1 MPQVTIEYMIMIPI
15 VIMQIFLFPLTAS
28 WIMNTWVD
36 SRQNLV
42 LRETASYLGSSIHQT
57 YTALSHDSVS
67 EGIVTNKLEI
77 PESIEGKIYM
87 GNATLNAIS
96 EFNSSKILQIN
107 LYIIDS
113 EIVAQ
118 SSVTLGNDFEW
129 QNSTFESNSAYAII
143 YAEKLSTGIIRFSF
157 GGSQ

>member
-15 VIMQIFLFPLTAS
+15 VIMQIFLFPLTTS
-28 WIMNTWVD
+28 WIMNTWVE

-57 YTALSHDSVS
+57 YAALSHDSVS
-67 EGIVTNKLEI
+67 EGVVTSKLNI
-77 PESIEGKIYM
+77 PASIEGKNYM
-87 GNATLNAIS
+87 GNATLSTIS
-96 EFNSSKILQIN
+96 DFNSSKILEIN

-129 QNSTFESNSAYAII
+129 QNSTFTSNSAYSEI
-143 YAEKLSTGIIRFSF
+143 YAEKLSNGIISFSF
-157 GGSQ
+157 GGA